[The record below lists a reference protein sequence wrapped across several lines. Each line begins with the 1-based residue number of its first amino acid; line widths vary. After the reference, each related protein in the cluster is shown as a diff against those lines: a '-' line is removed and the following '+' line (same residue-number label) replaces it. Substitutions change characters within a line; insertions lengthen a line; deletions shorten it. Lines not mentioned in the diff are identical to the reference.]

1 MQHNKYSECFFLSNK
16 LNPPKTSLTTLFE
29 IHFTAVLQSKHIRRE
44 PWLCVSD
51 YVQPSCIQ
59 VGWQKWAF
67 IKEIVH
73 FRMKKQKKEG
83 FYIATEKYMN
93 LTLGFNCFGSPFLK
107 VPWWEP
113 KNVPWFYKKHKDNK
127 ILPKNGD
134 GNKFKK
140 ECHQSVTIKDLA
152 SKTVTIPDWNCEA

>member
-1 MQHNKYSECFFLSNK
+1 MVRNNPKTVQSSIYIHLIVFFMIYNIVFKGRLCSITSIPSAFFLSNK

-73 FRMKKQKKEG
+73 FRMKK
-83 FYIATEKYMN
+83 TEKRRILHCN
-93 LTLGFNCFGSPFLK
+93 GEIHEFNFGFQLFWIPFLK
-107 VPWWEP
+107 SAMVGT
-113 KNVPWFYKKHKDNK
+113 KKCSM
-127 ILPKNGD
+127 ILQKA
-134 GNKFKK
+134 
-140 ECHQSVTIKDLA
+140 QRQ
-152 SKTVTIPDWNCEA
+152 